1 MGAVV
6 LTRQRP
12 RRRAARA
19 VRSVTLLELV
29 SAVSETTDD
38 EREIVAAV
46 LHMLRSGSV
55 RLNGNFRGEPV
66 ESFES

>member
-6 LTRQRP
+6 QTRQRP
-12 RRRAARA
+12 RPRATRA

-29 SAVSETTDD
+29 TAVSETTAD

-46 LHMLRSGSV
+46 LHMLRSGQV
-55 RLNGNFRGEPV
+55 RLSGNFRGEPV